1 MQRAPPH
8 AKCVAMLDVSL
19 QTGTMTGPRRDTS
32 AFKAYDIRGVVGENI
47 DANFVECVARA
58 AVEALGA
65 TSAVVGYDARET
77 SQRYARAAARGCTDA
92 GSDVLNLG
100 LCGTE
105 EVYHACGALGLGL
118 GLMVTASHNPIDHNG
133 LKLVGPGARPLT
145 EPKFQKISD
154 IVASGAH
161 TKSSHTGQIIT
172 PEQDPRVDYA
182 AAVAQIAVGNDPT
195 PAAARSAPRVL
206 FNCGNG
212 AAGPTLERVISKLT
226 ERGIDFDAI
235 IVQGNPDP
243 TFPNGIPNPLLPEN
257 HAATAS
263 EVIRHGAD
271 FGVAF
276 DGDFDR
282 CFFFDASGQFV
293 GGEYVVALLARATL
307 RREPGASIVHDPRVV
322 YAVREAIEAGGGVP
336 VKSRTGH
343 AFVKAAMRGR
353 GAAYGGELSA
363 HHYFRDFHYCDSGMI
378 PWVMVLDLLRAS
390 GSSLSA
396 LVGEVSASFASSGEI
411 NFEVDSK
418 SAAFDAARS
427 AYASHAAEVDETDG
441 LSCDMGAWRFNLRA
455 SNTENLI
462 RLNVEARGAAVS
474 VGDCVAKISKIIG
487 DSQG

>member
-1 MQRAPPH
+1 M
-8 AKCVAMLDVSL
+8 
-19 QTGTMTGPRRDTS
+19 RRS
-32 AFKAYDIRGVVGENI
+32 PS
-47 DANFVECVARA
+47 VE
-58 AVEALGA
+58 
-65 TSAVVGYDARET
+65 
-77 SQRYARAAARGCTDA
+77 
-92 GSDVLNLG
+92 
-100 LCGTE
+100 
-105 EVYHACGALGLGL
+105 
-118 GLMVTASHNPIDHNG
+118 P
-133 LKLVGPGARPLT
+133 
-145 EPKFQKISD
+145 
-154 IVASGAH
+154 
-161 TKSSHTGQIIT
+161 
-172 PEQDPRVDYA
+172 
-182 AAVAQIAVGNDPT
+182 
-195 PAAARSAPRVL
+195 
-206 FNCGNG
+206 
-212 AAGPTLERVISKLT
+212 
-226 ERGIDFDAI
+226 
-235 IVQGNPDP
+235 PDP
-243 TFPNGIPNPLLPEN
+243 TFPDGVPNPLLPEMR
-257 HAATAS
+257 AATARAAA
-263 EVIRHGAD
+263 EAGTD

-293 GGEYVVALLARATL
+293 GGEYVVALLAQATL

-363 HHYFRDFHYCDSGMI
+363 HHYFRDFYNCDSGMI
-378 PWVMVLDLLRAS
+378 PWIMVLELLRSS

>member
-1 MQRAPPH
+1 
-8 AKCVAMLDVSL
+8 
-19 QTGTMTGPRRDTS
+19 
-32 AFKAYDIRGVVGENI
+32 
-47 DANFVECVARA
+47 
-58 AVEALGA
+58 
-65 TSAVVGYDARET
+65 
-77 SQRYARAAARGCTDA
+77 
-92 GSDVLNLG
+92 
-100 LCGTE
+100 
-105 EVYHACGALGLGL
+105 
-118 GLMVTASHNPIDHNG
+118 MVTASHNPIDHNG

-145 EPKFQKISD
+145 EPEFQKIRD

-161 TKSSHTGQIIT
+161 TKSSLSGQLIT
-172 PEQDPRVDYA
+172 PEQDTRGDYA
-182 AAVAQIAVGNDPT
+182 AAVAQIALGKNPT
-195 PAAARSAPRVL
+195 PAAAHSAPRVVL
-206 FNCGNG
+206 NCGNG
-212 AAGPTLERVISKLT
+212 AAGPTLERVIYKLT

-235 IVQGNPDP
+235 IVRGNPDP

-307 RREPGASIVHDPRVV
+307 RRDPGASIVHDPRVV

-336 VKSRTGH
+336 VKSKTGH

-363 HHYFRDFHYCDSGMI
+363 HHYFRDFHNCDSGMI

-390 GSSLSA
+390 GSSLST
-396 LVGEVSASFASSGEI
+396 LVGEVSASFASSGEM

-427 AYASHAAEVDETDG
+427 AYASHAAKVDETDG
-441 LSCDMGAWRFNLRA
+441 LSCDMGTWRFNLRA

-462 RLNVEARGAAVS
+462 RLNVEARRAAVS
-474 VGDCVAKISKIIG
+474 VGDCVAKLSKIIR
-487 DSQG
+487 DSQK